1 MHMAIFKIYP
11 APGHAPAVLDVLES
25 MKTALASS
33 SDCLD
38 CTVAFETGE
47 EGAIVYTECWHSM
60 AALTSHLRSHIF
72 LRVLEAMEFSR
83 STPKVMFFDVSEVG
97 GMDVIEVARAV

>member
-1 MHMAIFKIYP
+1 MKLAIFKIYP

-25 MKTALASS
+25 MKTALASA

-47 EGAIVYTECWHSM
+47 EGAIVYTERWRSQE
-60 AALTSHLRSHIF
+60 ALEAHLRSHIF
-72 LRVLEAMEFSR
+72 LRILEAMEFSR
-83 STPKVMFFDVSEVG
+83 IAPKVVFFDVSEIG
-97 GMDVIEVARAV
+97 GMDLIEVARAI